1 MAGLSIPTQ
10 SQAGVMSLGVSLPTK
25 WMCSRQLQVISLV
38 DGFVALW
45 SELTSNTSSLYVRL
59 HVRCLRILLR
69 KNLCRR
75 LHSQRACMINHEL
88 CRRVRRWG
96 YRSDRAAAC
105 NMTNEVSVA
114 ILITMM
120 TQFHRRYI
128 PELRLGTQALQHTHS
143 CVDCK

>member
-1 MAGLSIPTQ
+1 MIIWLHQSHNPRNALRSGQQKFMQDVASVARLSIPTQ

-105 NMTNEVSVA
+105 NMTNVA
-114 ILITMM
+114 
-120 TQFHRRYI
+120 
-128 PELRLGTQALQHTHS
+128 S
-143 CVDCK
+143 DVDTRCQ